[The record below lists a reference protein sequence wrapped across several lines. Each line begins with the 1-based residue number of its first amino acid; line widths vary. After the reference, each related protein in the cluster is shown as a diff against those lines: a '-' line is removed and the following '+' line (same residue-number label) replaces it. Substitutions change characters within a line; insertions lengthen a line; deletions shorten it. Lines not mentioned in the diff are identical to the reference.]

1 MISDKPSLEKP
12 TPRKKPKQLKD
23 YFDFR
28 NNQINQ
34 IGLILFSAFIISTSI
49 HFFFE
54 ERFTEAQWQTQPMTR
69 HKIVNDLIDS
79 RVLLNES
86 KPNVIKRLG
95 QPSYILT
102 KDIILYELG
111 LAPQFNSDQVEHLY
125 IEFSNEKVSKV
136 SLTLY
141 DY

>member
-1 MISDKPSLEKP
+1 MSSDKQSLEKP
-12 TPRKKPKQLKD
+12 TSKKKPKQLKD

-54 ERFTEAQWQTQPMTR
+54 ERFTKEQWQTQPMTR
-69 HKIVNDLIDS
+69 HKIVDDLIDS
-79 RVLLNES
+79 RVLLNKS
-86 KPNVIKRLG
+86 KPNVIKFLG
-95 QPSYILT
+95 PPSLTIT
-102 KDIILYELG
+102 KDIVLYELG

-125 IEFSNEKVSKV
+125 IEFSNETVSKV
-136 SLTLY
+136 SLRLY

>member
-1 MISDKPSLEKP
+1 MSSDKQSLEKP
-12 TPRKKPKQLKD
+12 TSRKKPKQLKD

-54 ERFTEAQWQTQPMTR
+54 ERFTKEQWQTQPMTR